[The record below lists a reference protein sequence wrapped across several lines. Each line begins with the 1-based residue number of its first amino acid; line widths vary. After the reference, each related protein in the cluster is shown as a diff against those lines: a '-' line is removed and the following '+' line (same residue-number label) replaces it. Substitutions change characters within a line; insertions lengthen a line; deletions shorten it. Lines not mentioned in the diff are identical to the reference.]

1 MLSLLRDRR
10 AVALLLA
17 ATLTILSNQIISPS
31 LPGIGARFAETPN
44 ADLMARLLVTAPSL
58 LVAIFAP
65 FAGMMAD
72 RFGRKR
78 QLLIGIALF
87 AVAGSGGLWLPTLPL
102 ILASRLVLGLG
113 VALIMTA
120 QTALIGDY
128 FHGEKR
134 GQFMGVQIAATN
146 FSGFVFL
153 LIAGALAGMS
163 PFAPFVIYLI
173 GLVYLPFL
181 WMALTEPPKG
191 EVQERADPA
200 DAGQRGWVM
209 LLAVVILLA
218 GLNFVAFYMLPTQ
231 LPYYL
236 TTLGHDEPAAAA
248 KVVAMVTLFGGLSS
262 LAYGRVRARLGRA
275 LTPTLGFALFAC
287 GFALFGFA
295 QGYGLVMAAGVLL
308 GLAAG
313 LVWPTFLSIALDV
326 VPAHRRGLASGA
338 VTTSVFLGQFLSP
351 LVSQPLIDAF
361 GYSGTFEVMAVVLA
375 AMAVLVLVTFR
386 ERGPALAAA

>member
-10 AVALLLA
+10 AVALLMA

-31 LPGIGARFAETPN
+31 LPGIGEHFAASPN
-44 ADLMARLLVTAPSL
+44 AELLSRLLVTAPSL
-58 LVAIFAP
+58 LVAVFAP

-87 AVAGSGGLWLPTLPL
+87 AIAGSGGLWLPTLPL

-128 FHGEKR
+128 FHGEQR
-134 GQFMGVQIAATN
+134 GRFMGVQIAATN
-146 FSGFVFL
+146 FSGFIFL
-153 LIAGALAGMS
+153 LIAGVLAGMS

-173 GLVYLPFL
+173 GLAYLPFL
-181 WMALTEPPKG
+181 WLSLTEPPRG
-191 EVQERADPA
+191 EAQERAHPEE
-200 DAGQRGWVM
+200 AGERGWV
-209 LLAVVILLA
+209 LLLCVVILLA

-231 LPYYL
+231 MPFYL

-248 KVVAMVTLFGGLSS
+248 KLVAGVTLFGGLSS

-275 LTPTLGFALFAC
+275 LTPTLGFALFAA
-287 GFALFGFA
+287 GFAIFGIA
-295 QGYGLVMAAGVLL
+295 PSYGVVLAGGVLL

-338 VTTSVFLGQFLSP
+338 VTTSVFLGQFVSP
-351 LVSQPLIDAF
+351 LVSQPLIDTF
-361 GYSGTFEVMAVVLA
+361 GFAGTFEAMAVLLA
-375 AMAVLVLVTFR
+375 AMAVLVLLTFR